1 MKRFFAI
8 TIALLYF
15 SISLGMVIDIQYCG
29 KKVTHTS
36 VLISHKNNCCGKNK
50 RSCCKEH
57 VSLLKI
63 NDVHSASHTSHVNA
77 PNVLPAFTSVS
88 APAVIADQ
96 YLSNPLRFN
105 TGPPLLQDNDIF
117 IRLANLRI

>member
-8 TIALLYF
+8 TIALIYF
-15 SISLGMVIDIQYCG
+15 SISLGIVIDIQYCG
-29 KKVTHTS
+29 KRVTHTS
-36 VLISHKNNCCGKNK
+36 VLFSHKNNCCGKNK
-50 RSCCKEH
+50 KSCCKER

-63 NDVHSASHTSHVNA
+63 NDAHSASHASHATA
-77 PNVLPAFTSVS
+77 PNVLPAFTSVF

-105 TGPPLLQDNDIF
+105 TGPPLIQDNDIY
-117 IRLANLRI
+117 IRLDNLRI